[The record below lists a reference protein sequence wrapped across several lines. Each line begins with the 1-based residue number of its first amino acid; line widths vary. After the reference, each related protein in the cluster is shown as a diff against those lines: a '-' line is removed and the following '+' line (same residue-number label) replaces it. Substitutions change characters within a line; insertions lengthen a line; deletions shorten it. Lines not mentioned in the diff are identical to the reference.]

1 MRRAPLA
8 LIVLGIAALIASSV
22 AVLVACGPFLTDL
35 IAVNNR
41 EPAFREAYSR
51 GDLGVVK
58 PRFYPRYL
66 LQAYRVFNGR
76 AAVRGG
82 ALRPWEGRGPVLS
95 KLPGEDWAALVEKLQ
110 GPLTPDG
117 GRPRSAGP
125 SYRAGRE
132 CHWHRRSRS
141 RSARYAAVRGPV

>member
-1 MRRAPLA
+1 MHRRRHLTGRTGSRESRRTSHVCLQPEVVDARIGEAGARSRRLRRAPFA

-82 ALRPWEGRGPVLS
+82 ALRPWEG
-95 KLPGEDWAALVEKLQ
+95 
-110 GPLTPDG
+110 
-117 GRPRSAGP
+117 
-125 SYRAGRE
+125 
-132 CHWHRRSRS
+132 
-141 RSARYAAVRGPV
+141 

>member
-41 EPAFREAYSR
+41 EPAFLEAYGR

-58 PRFYPRYL
+58 PRF
-66 LQAYRVFNGR
+66 
-76 AAVRGG
+76 
-82 ALRPWEGRGPVLS
+82 
-95 KLPGEDWAALVEKLQ
+95 
-110 GPLTPDG
+110 
-117 GRPRSAGP
+117 
-125 SYRAGRE
+125 
-132 CHWHRRSRS
+132 
-141 RSARYAAVRGPV
+141 

>member
-1 MRRAPLA
+1 MKRTRFTLLVASVA
-8 LIVLGIAALIASSV
+8 LVTASSV
-22 AVLVACGPFLTDL
+22 AVVLACGPFLTDL
-35 IAVNNR
+35 VAVNNR

-58 PRFYPRYL
+58 AHFYPRYL

-82 ALRPWEGRGPVLS
+82 AFRPWEGRSASAP

-110 GPLTPDG
+110 GSLT
-117 GRPRSAGP
+117 
-125 SYRAGRE
+125 RE
-132 CHWHRRSRS
+132 EFFQRISS
-141 RSARYAAVRGPV
+141 